1 MTGKVFLNINFQD
14 KCGFREARVVF
25 YSEVKQ
31 TIIIIASVNFSTSGN
46 IVGLKICLPDQTN
59 TRLTS
64 TRFPSPLLLSHE

>member
-1 MTGKVFLNINFQD
+1 MIGKVFLNINFQD

-31 TIIIIASVNFSTSGN
+31 TIIIASVNFSTSGN

-64 TRFPSPLLLSHE
+64 TRFPSSLLLSHV